1 MLKDTVYLFAIEYVI
16 AGFYPATSSLEENS
30 RRCGCGERE
39 SVTGSVTVS
48 GVQGQSRWCRGQETK
63 PAEAENYNDH
73 FYSTQECQTI
83 LSLDRQERRQINTY
97 K

>member
-63 PAEAENYNDH
+63 PDEAENYNTLYTDFIH
-73 FYSTQECQTI
+73 RLTCDSDKFKTTFVAI
-83 LSLDRQERRQINTY
+83 
-97 K
+97 